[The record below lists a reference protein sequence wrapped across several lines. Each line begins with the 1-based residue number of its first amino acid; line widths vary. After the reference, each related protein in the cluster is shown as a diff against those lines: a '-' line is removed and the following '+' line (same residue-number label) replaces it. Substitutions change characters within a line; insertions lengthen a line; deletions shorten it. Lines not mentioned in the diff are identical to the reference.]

1 MIVSSIQ
8 LISVPYIRCEKAIS
22 LIDEKIRSA
31 SRRALNAFEKA
42 WSYIG
47 KSALLTRHVL
57 NTTIKSCAWFINR
70 CGCPDPRFADSV
82 RRLKFLALVSVPLT
96 LKQLPAAIRKIGQNI
111 AWKDGKEIILSSLS
125 AAVLV
130 ADAVDSLATF
140 ATALLQ
146 TLSKQVP
153 AAISAI
159 GMPLS
164 YGMLT
169 VGSVTRIVRIWNTTR
184 FARELDH
191 GMLKPLAD
199 HTITPLQ
206 AHALISQFVAAQLP
220 KEGREHSEA
229 VFEKKSNNAALQ
241 TMKKM
246 ENLIEGEL
254 TQESIEEAKS
264 LLSDILRQVKRERGF
279 HGAYLAANMVSLTA
293 LAFFSFT
300 IGIAAPYALLATGVA
315 MRIGTQIYQDKT
327 R

>member
-1 MIVSSIQ
+1 MIVSSIN
-8 LISVPYIRCEKAIS
+8 LLPVSYIRCEKAVS
-22 LIDEKIRSA
+22 RIDEKIRSA
-31 SRRALNAFEKA
+31 SSLALNSFEKA
-42 WSYIG
+42 WSYVG
-47 KSALLTRHVL
+47 KSALLTRHLL

-70 CGCPDPRFADSV
+70 CGCPDPRYADSV

-111 AWKDGKEIILSSLS
+111 SWKDGKETILSSLS

-130 ADAVDSLATF
+130 ADAVDALATF

-153 AAISAI
+153 AGVSAV
-159 GMPLS
+159 GMPLG
-164 YGMLT
+164 YGMLA
-169 VGSVTRIVRIWNTTR
+169 VGSVTRMVRIWDTTR
-184 FARELDH
+184 FARDLDCR
-191 GMLKPLAD
+191 MLKPLAN

-206 AHALISQFVAAQLP
+206 SHVLISQFVAAQLP
-220 KEGREHSEA
+220 KEGREHSVA

-241 TMKKM
+241 TMKKL
-246 ENLIEGEL
+246 ENLLESEW
-254 TQESIEEAKS
+254 TQESIEEAKG
-264 LLSDILRQVKRERGF
+264 LLSDIMKQVKRERGF

-300 IGIAAPYALLATGVA
+300 IGVAAPYALLATGVA